1 MTNNFNVGSLV
12 TFKTHPLLSGFYIK
26 GDGKYVPPIMVV
38 KEVVIENKDK
48 KEFDETSGNKIAERI
63 KYICV
68 YFDDNK
74 SEFIESQLYESQIE
88 SFEKIKIAKIGEG
101 NKSEANLSIIEEI
114 KLYPNTFEY
123 QFGKVVYFKTK
134 KIEALK
140 KRESSKIELVDDQEI
155 RKTTRQYVVNYISP
169 DFVIS
174 GFKKETYSDLFYNN
188 GKPRRIVSIN
198 LIKVKWFNPTQQ
210 KFSEQFLPIE
220 FFIDFNPFD
229 K

>member
-88 SFEKIKIAKIGEG
+88 SFEK
-101 NKSEANLSIIEEI
+101 KSNYIQIHLNINLV
-114 KLYPNTFEY
+114 KLFIL
-123 QFGKVVYFKTK
+123 K
-134 KIEALK
+134 LK
-140 KRESSKIELVDDQEI
+140 KLKL
-155 RKTTRQYVVNYISP
+155 
-169 DFVIS
+169 
-174 GFKKETYSDLFYNN
+174 
-188 GKPRRIVSIN
+188 
-198 LIKVKWFNPTQQ
+198 
-210 KFSEQFLPIE
+210 
-220 FFIDFNPFD
+220 
-229 K
+229 